1 MTMHGLR
8 RRLAAIAMVL
18 GLGVA
23 LPFTAGVTPAFAQ
36 AVLSIAKFHEG
47 DFPRGGQGVY
57 TITVTNTGNESSGS
71 VIMGDTLPAGL
82 TTAEG
87 QWEVSGDTD
96 VRCVLEQV
104 PDGRQNLRCT
114 ADNGLPVS
122 GSFTVEVTV
131 DVSATA
137 PCSVTNTAVTFDLLG
152 ASDEADDPTT
162 ITGEGCNP
170 AGDPALSINKS
181 HTGSFT
187 QGGTGAYTIDVSNAA
202 TAGPTTGTV
211 TVTDTLPAGV
221 TPTGASGTGWDCSVS
236 GQTVTCTRTDALAAG
251 ASYPTITVATNVTT
265 AAACTFTNTASVS
278 GGGSP
283 SASDNDPT
291 TVTGGTCN
299 GGNGGGGSILP
310 VNLNGVIPMFNN
322 ISINNNIKSP
332 GASNTTTQDFGVNAP

>member
-8 RRLAAIAMVL
+8 RRMAAIAMVL
-18 GLGVA
+18 GLGIA

-36 AVLSIAKFHEG
+36 AQLRITKTHEG

-57 TITVTNTGNESSGS
+57 TITVTNTGDETTGTTG
-71 VIMGDTLPAGL
+71 MDDTLPEGL

-87 QWEVSGDTD
+87 QWEVDAGVDTE
-96 VRCVLEQV
+96 CVLGQV
-104 PDGRQNLRCT
+104 PDGRQVLRCD
-114 ADNGLPVS
+114 AQNLPA
-122 GSFTVEVTV
+122 GESFTVTVTV

-137 PCSVTNTAVTFDLLG
+137 PCSVTNTAVT
-152 ASDEADDPTT
+152 SDPLSGSGDEVDDPTT
-162 ITGEGCNP
+162 ITGEGCDP
-170 AGDPALSINKS
+170 AGNPALSINKS

-187 QGGTGAYTIDVSNAA
+187 QGGTGSYAIGVSNAA
-202 TAGPTTGTV
+202 SAGPTTGTV

-221 TPTGASGTGWDCSVS
+221 TPTGASGTGWGCGVS
-236 GQTVTCTRTDALAAG
+236 GQTVTCTRSDALAAG

-278 GGGSP
+278 GGGSS

-299 GGNGGGGSILP
+299 GGGGSILP
-310 VNLNGVIPMFNN
+310 INLNGVIPMFNN
-322 ISINNNIKSP
+322 ISINNNIDSP
-332 GASNTTTQDFGVNAP
+332 GASNTTNQDFELNAP